1 MKKVMVYL
9 IIIIVIILAC
19 VFGINAYVKISTKN
33 QIIQENEYDNLSDID
48 CIIILG
54 AGVWGDKPSH
64 MLEDR
69 LLEGIKLYENNV
81 SSKIIMSGDHG
92 KEDYDE
98 VNIMKNYA
106 IEKGVP
112 SENIFMDHED
122 AAQIEDFFARLDV
135 K

>member
-33 QIIQENEYDNLSDID
+33 QIIQENEYGNLSDID

-54 AGVWGDKPSH
+54 AGVWGGKPSH

-69 LLEGIKLYENNV
+69 LLEGIKLYEN
-81 SSKIIMSGDHG
+81 K
-92 KEDYDE
+92 
-98 VNIMKNYA
+98 
-106 IEKGVP
+106 
-112 SENIFMDHED
+112 
-122 AAQIEDFFARLDV
+122 
-135 K
+135 

>member
-64 MLEDR
+64 MLE
-69 LLEGIKLYENNV
+69 E
-81 SSKIIMSGDHG
+81 
-92 KEDYDE
+92 
-98 VNIMKNYA
+98 
-106 IEKGVP
+106 
-112 SENIFMDHED
+112 
-122 AAQIEDFFARLDV
+122 
-135 K
+135 

>member
-64 MLEDR
+64 IL
-69 LLEGIKLYENNV
+69 
-81 SSKIIMSGDHG
+81 
-92 KEDYDE
+92 
-98 VNIMKNYA
+98 
-106 IEKGVP
+106 
-112 SENIFMDHED
+112 ENI
-122 AAQIEDFFARLDV
+122 LL
-135 K
+135 

>member
-69 LLEGIKLYENNV
+69 LLEGINLYKNN
-81 SSKIIMSGDHG
+81 
-92 KEDYDE
+92 
-98 VNIMKNYA
+98 
-106 IEKGVP
+106 
-112 SENIFMDHED
+112 
-122 AAQIEDFFARLDV
+122 
-135 K
+135 

>member
-54 AGVWGDKPSH
+54 AGVWETS
-64 MLEDR
+64 L
-69 LLEGIKLYENNV
+69 
-81 SSKIIMSGDHG
+81 
-92 KEDYDE
+92 
-98 VNIMKNYA
+98 A
-106 IEKGVP
+106 IC
-112 SENIFMDHED
+112 
-122 AAQIEDFFARLDV
+122 
-135 K
+135 